1 MLIASDVMMKFLAQN
16 NFLQIALDQS
26 FSAVLITDACL
37 EDGGPFIQYC
47 NPAFCRMT
55 GYDLAALQ
63 GQSPRILQGPNTD
76 RTVIDSLRTA
86 LHQGVFWQGQTV
98 NYKKDGQP
106 YFVEWNISPVK
117 DSTGKI
123 SHFISIQQDLTSKI
137 HAEQERDLMVQAL
150 NAAQDPILIA
160 DQHARIVFVNSAF
173 EKLTG
178 YPSSE
183 ILGETPRLLQSGNHD
198 PIFYRDLWKKLS
210 QGQGFRATFMNR
222 RKNGQIFYAEQSIAP
237 LKDKQGNI
245 THFVSIAKDIS
256 DIVEREKTLSELA
269 HHDQLTGLLNRHA
282 GERLL
287 QTQLQQLEQDHH
299 HCFCLIVCDIDFF
312 KQINDQHGHITG
324 DRVIQEV
331 AHTMNQFAR
340 QTDAVIRWGGDE
352 FVLIIDAPLQVAFKL
367 AERIRRTVN
376 QMPDYQVGKLSMSF
390 GLAEAKAGETMTDLF
405 ARADAALYQAKQQGR
420 NCVVSA

>member
-1 MLIASDVMMKFLAQN
+1 MIKFLQD

-26 FSAVLITDACL
+26 FNAILITDACL
-37 EDGGPFIQYC
+37 EDHGPFIQYC
-47 NPAFCRMT
+47 NPAFCHMT
-55 GYDLAALQ
+55 GYDLETLQ

-76 RTVIDSLRTA
+76 RAVIDSLRIA
-86 LHQGVFWQGQTV
+86 LKQGVFWQGQTV
-98 NYKKDGQP
+98 NYKKNGEA

-123 SHFISIQQDLTSKI
+123 THFISIQQDLTSKI

-150 NAAQDPILIA
+150 NAAQDPILIT
-160 DQHARIVFVNSAF
+160 DQKAKIVFVNSAF

-178 YPSSE
+178 YQSTE
-183 ILGETPRLLQSGNHD
+183 ILGKTPRLLQSGNHD

-222 RKNGQIFYAEQSIAP
+222 RKNGQVFYAEQSIAP

-245 THFVSIAKDIS
+245 THFVSVAKDIS

-287 QTQLQQLEQDHH
+287 HNQLEQLDQDG
-299 HCFCLIVCDIDFF
+299 CFCLIVCDIDFF

-324 DRVIQEV
+324 DRVIQDV
-331 AHTMNQFAR
+331 AHTMNQLAR

-352 FVLIIDAPLQVAFKL
+352 FVLIVDAPLSVALKL
-367 AERIRRTVN
+367 AERIRSTVN
-376 QMPDYQVGKLSMSF
+376 LIPDYQIGKLSMSF
-390 GLAEAKAGETMTDLF
+390 GIAEAKTGETMTDLF
-405 ARADAALYQAKQQGR
+405 ARADAALYQAKQKGR